1 MIRQL
6 FLAAILAVGVSGI
19 ATSTPA
25 MAEVNQEALASE
37 ISVVEGYVLQFQD
50 DPDGLQLAI
59 ETYVTGATD
68 PELAASAV
76 IAVYGHST
84 NPSVVQ
90 LLLENSELKAALG
103 KGLGAAIALIGV
115 TNPDLATLLA
125 ALVTAEGDDTLTAAV
140 DSGNDS
146 KTASILQQQRDRDGA
161 LDGDSTPEQTGSAS

>member
-59 ETYVTGATD
+59 ETYVTGAT
-68 PELAASAV
+68 EARS
-76 IAVYGHST
+76 
-84 NPSVVQ
+84 
-90 LLLENSELKAALG
+90 
-103 KGLGAAIALIGV
+103 
-115 TNPDLATLLA
+115 
-125 ALVTAEGDDTLTAAV
+125 
-140 DSGNDS
+140 
-146 KTASILQQQRDRDGA
+146 
-161 LDGDSTPEQTGSAS
+161 